1 MSFELLST
9 NRKTDIPIETQHSSL
24 QCFGHQDLCDWMH
37 VPCNS
42 ETETETGVCSLSVT
56 SQLEELTDWGDALQ
70 EKIYVDFHRRHQL
83 EHITDHK

>member
-1 MSFELLST
+1 
-9 NRKTDIPIETQHSSL
+9 
-24 QCFGHQDLCDWMH
+24 MH